1 MNDNKRKS
9 LWVWIPSL
17 YFTEGLPYAA
27 VMMLS
32 VVMYA
37 KMGISNAAITFWTG
51 LFGLPWVIKPLWSP
65 FVDIFKTKRWWI
77 VTIQF
82 LMGCGLAGIAFVIPM
97 SFFFQA
103 TLAIFFLLAFS
114 SSTHDIAAD
123 GFYLLALN
131 EKERALW
138 VGIRSTFYRVSMV
151 VGQGLLVIV
160 AGWLEKIGT
169 IRFSWTVTYFITAGF
184 MVLMFLYHRFIL
196 PHPASD
202 VSVAGEGHKTA
213 HDVLREF
220 LITFKTFFKKRYVL
234 PAVFFMLFYRLPES
248 LLQRIISPFLLD
260 RTANGGLGISTE
272 ELGWIYGIFGVV
284 GLLAGGIIGGIA
296 IAKGGLKR
304 WLWPMACSIMLSCG
318 AFVYLSMAQP
328 SDFWTINALVF
339 IEQFGYGFGFT
350 AYMLY
355 LMEFSEGAHKTAHYA
370 FCTGLMA
377 LGNLAGMVS
386 GAIQERI
393 GYQNFFLFVM
403 STCLVTILVCLFI
416 RLDLPKEEDAE
427 EHGLHNEQR

>member
-1 MNDNKRKS
+1 MSNNKQKW
-9 LWVWIPSL
+9 LGTWIPSL

-77 VTIQF
+77 ITMQF
-82 LMGCGLAGIAFVIPM
+82 FMGCALAGVAFVIPM
-97 SFFFQA
+97 GFFFQA
-103 TLAIFFLLAFS
+103 SLAIFFLLAFS

-131 EKERALW
+131 EKERAMW

-160 AGWLEKIGT
+160 AGWLEKVGT
-169 IRFSWTVTYFITAGF
+169 IRFSWSVTYFIAAGF
-184 MVLMFLYHRFIL
+184 LVLMFLYHKFIL
-196 PHPASD
+196 PHPAND
-202 VSVAGEGHKTA
+202 TSVAGEGRKGA
-213 HDVLREF
+213 HEVLNEF
-220 LITFKTFFKKRYVL
+220 VMTFKTFFQKRYVV
-234 PAVFFMLFYRLPES
+234 PAVFFILFYRLPES

-260 RTANGGLGISTE
+260 NVQHGGLGISTE
-272 ELGWIYGIFGVV
+272 DWGLIYGIFGVI
-284 GLLAGGIIGGIA
+284 GLLAGGIIGGFA
-296 IAKGGLKR
+296 IARGGLKR

-328 SDFWTINALVF
+328 GNFWTINGLVF
-339 IEQFGYGFGFT
+339 VEQFGYGFGFT

-355 LMEFSEGAHKTAHYA
+355 LMEFAEGKHKTAHYA

-386 GAIQERI
+386 GTIQERI

-403 STCLVTILVCLFI
+403 GTCIITVLVCLFVK
-416 RLDLPKEEDAE
+416 LDL
-427 EHGLHNEQR
+427 NEQPTEDTTTS